1 MHKKKHEEEIDQPIE
16 EEELVPKAA

>member
-1 MHKKKHEEEIDQPIE
+1 MHKKKHEEELDQPIE